1 MDVAQDLAESVAF
14 LHAHKKGLQVGPAA
28 VLPVFLRKSQE
39 LEPVQQGSEADV
51 S

>member
-14 LHAHKKGLQVGPAA
+14 LNAHKKGMQVRPAA
-28 VLPVFLRKSQE
+28 VLPIFLRKSQE
-39 LEPVQQGSEADV
+39 LEPVQQGSEADI